1 MCKTKKC
8 PKIINNFDIFSGWI
22 PGRQILM
29 ETKVQ
34 DQCLKKERKNK
45 WTRGKVGLQF
55 SLKSI
60 WCAQV
65 KYKVGENSSEAFT
78 LWSRD

>member
-1 MCKTKKC
+1 MGKTKKC

-34 DQCLKKERKNK
+34 DQCLKKER
-45 WTRGKVGLQF
+45 
-55 SLKSI
+55 
-60 WCAQV
+60 
-65 KYKVGENSSEAFT
+65 
-78 LWSRD
+78 